1 MVPKRSASPTS
12 PSRPTKRSSSPE
24 TLSNTPTSDALASTD
39 DSYLEQEINFTYHVF
54 RSSHLFDYKR
64 PRDRTSIPKGV
75 FATRHEAVTEVKVS
89 VERFCMRYERA
100 RNAFNKYYLD
110 EDEEAEDY
118 AGEFKQERK
127 EHEDIER
134 LRIEIDMRDGS
145 FVEAWVETRCQ
156 EVSVGEVWLVSVHG
170 AVKGTF
176 NSRVGA
182 EKAVLREMKALQEGI
197 MPAPEGMACFIAS
210 DAFGIKATKANDT
223 KEVIVKAEKW
233 GLQN

>member
-1 MVPKRSASPTS
+1 M
-12 PSRPTKRSSSPE
+12 
-24 TLSNTPTSDALASTD
+24 SNTPTSDALASTD

-75 FATRHEAVTEVKVS
+75 FATRHEAVTEVKAS
-89 VERFCMRYERA
+89 VERFRMRYERA
-100 RNAFNKYYLD
+100 RNALHKYYSD

-118 AGEFKQERK
+118 AGESKQERK
-127 EHEDIER
+127 DHEDIER
-134 LRIEIDMRDGS
+134 LRIEIDKRDGS

-156 EVSVGEVWLVSVHG
+156 GVSVGEVWLVSVHG

-197 MPAPEGMACFIAS
+197 MPAPERMACFIAS
-210 DAFGIKATKANDT
+210 DAFGIKPPRLTIPRRSLLKLKSGAFKIEA
-223 KEVIVKAEKW
+223 AE
-233 GLQN
+233 NV